1 MFDTTLF
8 LDRHRDLCVQK
19 AAPSALKRHN
29 SHSAHRPVP
38 LNTHYAR
45 IGTALLAGRSSK
57 SIVIYF
63 DNHPPLTHFC
73 GMSSIEIFCITYTTY
88 NSAL

>member
-8 LDRHRDLCVQK
+8 LDRHRDFCVQK
-19 AAPSALKRHN
+19 AAQRALKRHN
-29 SHSAHRPVP
+29 SQPAYRPMP

-45 IGTALLAGRSSK
+45 IGSALIAWRPSK

-63 DNHPPLTHFC
+63 DNHAPLH
-73 GMSSIEIFCITYTTY
+73 IF
-88 NSAL
+88 AE